1 MSLGR
6 WRQRSSGR
14 SGTMEH
20 SLRLP
25 LKEVLPIIQDRIM
38 TSTTYFGVPALQ
50 NPLDYWVYQEILF
63 EVRPDV
69 VVEIGTRCGGTT
81 LALAHLCD
89 ALGSGRVVGV
99 DQTLEAV
106 PEIVRSHPRIDLIE
120 GDACA
125 SYPAVASLIAEGAR
139 VVIIEDSSHECH
151 QTLEVLRSYCSLVG
165 RGSYFIVEDGI
176 CHHGLNVGPKP
187 GPYEAVEAFLAE
199 NASFEADRS
208 RESFLITW
216 NPKGFLR
223 RIG

>member
-1 MSLGR
+1 MLRRRRNTESARTL
-6 WRQRSSGR
+6 
-14 SGTMEH
+14 EA

-25 LKEVLPIIQDRIM
+25 LRDVLPIIQHRIM

-89 ALGSGRVVGV
+89 ALGSGHVVGV
-99 DQTLEAV
+99 DQTLEVV
-106 PEIVRSHPRIDLIE
+106 PEIVRNHPRIHLIE

-139 VVIIEDSSHECH
+139 VILIEDSSHEYS
-151 QTLEVLRSYCSLVG
+151 QTLEVLRSYSPLVG

-176 CHHGLNVGPKP
+176 CHHGLEVGPKP

-223 RIG
+223 RVC